1 MLYLSKRVRPDCLA
15 AVAFLTT
22 RVNFCDRDDLA
33 KLKDLMGYIRNRS
46 IVPRVGNTM
55 TVKAYIDAVYGIHQN
70 SGKFPAGCDIV
81 VGNAGP
87 LKAAKQKIATKSS
100 TEAEPVGLSDT
111 ASQAIHI

>member
-1 MLYLSKRVRPDCLA
+1 
-15 AVAFLTT
+15 
-22 RVNFCDRDDLA
+22 
-33 KLKDLMGYIRNRS
+33 
-46 IVPRVGNTM
+46 M

-100 TEAEPVGLSDT
+100 TEVEPVGLSDT
-111 ASQAIHI
+111 ASQVIHLRNFFMAQGYEIGPALIYQDNMSCMALYGSELGLRDQGTLILGTSG